1 MEQKYSVFD
10 NRKKEFI
17 KRIVI
22 DNKEEIIWDIFNIE
36 HSFSGRMDTPNANL
50 FIMESVQLLINSIE
64 LFEQGYFDCAY
75 YSLRESIEVSTT
87 LVFLSDLSDEERKEK
102 MRDWRNLDKFPL
114 QKPMLNYLSVNGE
127 IFSDMK
133 LKLKDYFEE
142 VNTLSQKLNK
152 IVHKQGFQNFYLSRN
167 HPINTLKYNE
177 EEFKQEFIE
186 NLTKCIGVVAVMR
199 LAIDPFP
206 ILLMDYE
213 IYSRCFDSMTD
224 AYTEDFVN
232 KYIGEYVIENYKK
245 TDIYV
250 NHYNGYI
257 TEEQKN
263 PTVLDIVKH
272 KCINTQNKKE
282 IMEQLHLLNKHEYYI
297 TLLAI
302 NFDKVCKLYSHG
314 GFQMYFTDKKTNRKN
329 SSWNSLDFVEFSKN
343 PLRFNQK
350 YDEAFISVVN
360 LDDDYYIEHN
370 ELLSNEEIEII
381 KDFER
386 KVQKDI

>member
-1 MEQKYSVFD
+1 MK
-10 NRKKEFI
+10 
-17 KRIVI
+17 
-22 DNKEEIIWDIFNIE
+22 
-36 HSFSGRMDTPNANL
+36 
-50 FIMESVQLLINSIE
+50 
-64 LFEQGYFDCAY
+64 
-75 YSLRESIEVSTT
+75 
-87 LVFLSDLSDEERKEK
+87 
-102 MRDWRNLDKFPL
+102 DWRNLDKFPM

-167 HPINTLKYNE
+167 HPINTLKYDK
-177 EEFKQEFIE
+177 EEFKQEFIA

-232 KYIGEYVIENYKK
+232 KYIGKYVIENYKK

-263 PTVLDIVKH
+263 PTILDIVKH

-282 IMEQLHLLNKHEYYI
+282 IMEQLNLLNKQEYYI
-297 TLLAI
+297 TILAI
-302 NFDKVCKLYSHG
+302 NFDKVCKLYTQG
-314 GFQMYFTDKKTNRKN
+314 GFQMYFTDKKTNRKKL
-329 SSWNSLDFVEFSKN
+329 SWSSLDFDEFSKN
-343 PLRFNQK
+343 PERFNQK
-350 YDEAFISVVN
+350 YDEVFISVVN

-381 KDFER
+381 KDFEI
-386 KVQKDI
+386 KIQKDI

>member
-1 MEQKYSVFD
+1 MEQKYSIFD

-17 KRIVI
+17 KKNVI

-50 FIMESVQLLINSIE
+50 FIMESVQLIINSIE

-87 LVFLSDLSDEERKEK
+87 LVFLSDLSDEERKERMK
-102 MRDWRNLDKFPL
+102 DWRNLDKFPM

-142 VNTLSQKLNK
+142 VNTLSQRLNK

-245 TDIYV
+245 TDI
-250 NHYNGYI
+250 
-257 TEEQKN
+257 TK
-263 PTVLDIVKH
+263 LL
-272 KCINTQNKKE
+272 E
-282 IMEQLHLLNKHEYYI
+282 ICRNL
-297 TLLAI
+297 
-302 NFDKVCKLYSHG
+302 
-314 GFQMYFTDKKTNRKN
+314 
-329 SSWNSLDFVEFSKN
+329 SLIQF
-343 PLRFNQK
+343 
-350 YDEAFISVVN
+350 
-360 LDDDYYIEHN
+360 
-370 ELLSNEEIEII
+370 
-381 KDFER
+381 
-386 KVQKDI
+386 